1 MPGHSMGANHK
12 PPSHHTSRT
21 RAESYGHSRSCS
33 RDSGTSQDS
42 PREHHSNNNLLSS
55 SSGGGSSNHHYSK
68 HKNHSHHHNHNHSHG
83 HHHRSQSEGRKTHS
97 RHTNGRGSETI
108 GFIPGSADAAQGV
121 PPACGSCASL
131 GWSGCKA
138 LICCILT
145 CGFYGTREPC
155 LPVHNESSTD
165 NPPAKSSE
173 AEIQPL
179 GNGMALTN
187 PTCGV
192 PLEARKPER
201 ELPNSDSFRYKDVRI
216 AGKKVHYQPGPAK
229 RNNSAAKSGGQK
241 ERTSSIYSREDLD
254 LDDIDD
260 SKADIDSLIT
270 KKLLDLYK
278 LHQIEQLAKCTSD
291 SSFSRKTN
299 EISDLIYSI
308 AQDYNL
314 EEQEAECRLVH
325 GVIRISTRKGKNK
338 NSYGRNKD
346 SSSQDALLH
355 LNGQRDGTLPDSGHE
370 TMTLTFSSFEPEVKV
385 SDLTPSDELA
395 RRMRVHSGRTYSSS
409 SATVYSP
416 TSHDTYFS
424 GSPLLHSP

>member
-21 RAESYGHSRSCS
+21 RADSYGHSRSCS

-55 SSGGGSSNHHYSK
+55 SSGGGSNHHYSK

-155 LPVHNESSTD
+155 LPIHNESSTD

-173 AEIQPL
+173 AESRPL

-229 RNNSAAKSGGQK
+229 RNNSAVKTGGQK

-416 TSHDTYFS
+416 TSHDTDFS